1 MKFKRQRMDDS
12 GVNLT
17 PLIDVVFLLL
27 IFFMVSTTFT
37 KESRLNLELPSA
49 QGEPA
54 RQENKVLEVVIDA
67 SGHYRVNE
75 QALLDHTVESLMA
88 AMRELAGSDSELPV
102 IITADANSPHQ
113 SVITAMDAAGRL
125 GFAKLSLTTQDPN
138 LASPDANTADLNST
152 SAK

>member
-1 MKFKRQRMDDS
+1 MDDS

-49 QGEPA
+49 QGDIAP
-54 RQENKVLEVVIDA
+54 QETKVLEVVIDA
-67 SGHYRVNE
+67 QGRYRLNE
-75 QALLDHTVESLMA
+75 QALVDHTVQGLMA
-88 AMRELAGSDSELPV
+88 GMREIAGYDTELPV
-102 IITADANSPHQ
+102 IITADAKSPHQ

-125 GFAKLSLTTQDPN
+125 GFAKLSLTTQDPD
-138 LASPDANTADLNST
+138 SSTPAN
-152 SAK
+152 